1 MGPGLDIPN
10 FFIFAINVV
19 RFSPSRAAAPRDPP
33 TIQPDACN
41 VFRIKARWESRS
53 VPSCTEGKTTES
65 TVITSFA
72 LIRLESQGGKG
83 FGSTPFLERIT
94 ARSISSEVPGRCRAK
109 DKRLT
114 H

>member
-19 RFSPSRAAAPRDPP
+19 RFSPSREAAPRGPP

-53 VPSCTEGKTTES
+53 VHSCTEGKTTES
-65 TVITSFA
+65 TATAFA
-72 LIRLESQGGKG
+72 LIRLESRGGKG
-83 FGSTPFLERIT
+83 FASTPLSDWIT
-94 ARSISSEVPGRCRAK
+94 ALSTRF
-109 DKRLT
+109 
-114 H
+114 